1 MGNDKMKEYSMEIN
15 LTENDLRHLQA
26 KESFDWCFSAVRND
40 DGTGMDRDVILVNIK
55 LTSGNDEEDE

>member
-26 KESFDWCFSAVRND
+26 KESFDWCFSAVRN
-40 DGTGMDRDVILVNIK
+40 NE
-55 LTSGNDEEDE
+55 S